1 MTFSKMQSN
10 FTYFSHIISLLY
22 ICLNQKRHFVGY
34 CAIFRMI
41 SSIIT
46 IFLLL
51 IRFLTTFFFPE
62 KPFSAVKNRQ
72 ISKLSIFLWS
82 NCTFPKARTH
92 PAFSVD
98 THSVVQNCP
107 FPLFCPLRT
116 HYLRYRKPCI
126 RRPNEGYVYSTGEI
140 CTILPK
146 QQIHIELSR

>member
-22 ICLNQKRHFVGY
+22 ICLNQKRYFVGY
-34 CAIFRMI
+34 CAIFRRI

-51 IRFLTTFFFPE
+51 IRFLTAFFFPE

-72 ISKLSIFLWS
+72 ISESPIFLWS
-82 NCTFPKARTH
+82 NCTFPKARTY

-98 THSVVQNCP
+98 THSVVSKS
-107 FPLFCPLRT
+107 PLSPLLSAPCALLKIPQTMYMPPQRRIC
-116 HYLRYRKPCI
+116 LFYR
-126 RRPNEGYVYSTGEI
+126 
-140 CTILPK
+140 
-146 QQIHIELSR
+146 